1 MNPENGGFA
10 KIVHIKINSIMKT
23 EKNPYVCPQT
33 EEVEVSLE
41 QILCGSTRELYYYNP
56 GSAGEDID
64 SDEIINGGS
73 F

>member
-1 MNPENGGFA
+1 
-10 KIVHIKINSIMKT
+10 MKT

-41 QILCGSTRELYYYNP
+41 QILCGSTRKLYYYNP